1 MDRLRGEDSSSAH
14 FGGAPARVVL
24 ATLTKSGGRPP
35 RPRRG
40 WATSIR
46 PRSNLPVR
54 EGEDVFV
61 WLAMFADEDDHA
73 RSRFVL
79 ERATG

>member
-1 MDRLRGEDSSSAH
+1 
-14 FGGAPARVVL
+14 
-24 ATLTKSGGRPP
+24 
-35 RPRRG
+35 
-40 WATSIR
+40 
-46 PRSNLPVR
+46 VR